1 MRHRQFETVIPGSS
15 LDHVIRID
23 SSDSRAARWGL
34 TAAIAAHVVFFV
46 VNWPTLGGV
55 TPDVHRNVHRVYKVR
70 LTELWKR
77 PDPVPQR
84 TQKLPARSVPIP
96 DPDPFDPEPLVDE
109 NEIVADFVPDDWISV
124 DDLDVPAPPAEPV
137 AEPSVRLVGPEVVAP
152 RKIFTVEPRYPET
165 ARKARI
171 QGAVVLSLIIDVSGR
186 VESVEV
192 LRGLPLGLS
201 EAASEAASQWL
212 FEPSTYNG
220 KPTAVRYILTVR
232 FRLD

>member
-1 MRHRQFETVIPGSS
+1 MQNRQIETVIPGSS

-34 TAAIAAHVVFFV
+34 TAAIVAHVVFFV
-46 VNWPTLGGV
+46 VNWPTLAGSAPPRPSGPIV
-55 TPDVHRNVHRVYKVR
+55 RVVRNVRI
-70 LTELWKR
+70 
-77 PDPVPQR
+77 VPPPPPPPQTSPR
-84 TQKLPARSVPIP
+84 RPARSVPIP

-152 RKIFTVEPRYPET
+152 RKIFTVEPRYPEA